1 MKIAILCLYYDVM
14 NLYGDTGNLKVIT
27 HHLDDL
33 NIKYNVDKLTFDDS
47 IDFSKYDLILLGSG
61 KENDREL
68 ILKDLEKY
76 KNDINNVIKHGTFFL
91 VTGNSLG
98 IFGKKLYGK
107 KALGIFDFE
116 VCESTDRISKEVI
129 IKNDFGKSIYGFM
142 NNSDVLKNN
151 RNYLFENEGV
161 HVNNFYGTYVLGPI
175 LARNPDFLKYF
186 MNELVMSKDKNYE
199 IGELDTSLEEKAYF
213 EFIEFKK
220 TKKFN
225 SKKS

>member
-1 MKIAILCLYYDVM
+1 MKIDILCLYYDVM

-33 NIKYNVDKLTFDDS
+33 NIKYNIDKLTFDDD

-68 ILKDLEKY
+68 VLKDLEKY
-76 KNDINNVIKHGTFFL
+76 KKEINNAIKNGTFFL

-98 IFGKKLYGK
+98 IFGKKLYKK
-107 KALGIFDFE
+107 KALNIFDFE
-116 VCESTDRISKEVI
+116 VCESTDRISQEVI

-142 NNSDVLKNN
+142 NNSDILKNKK
-151 RNYLFENEGV
+151 NYLFENEGV

-186 MNELVMSKDKNYE
+186 MKELILSKDKSYKMRQ
-199 IGELDTSLEEKAYF
+199 LDTSLEEKAYS